1 MDAEEA
7 AGVLTVGTSF
17 FAEAGGVAGVAERE
31 ILFVNDLVHMI
42 AGERHLGGS
51 NHGEVFA
58 FNIVFVAL
66 FAAARIKSAAFQDF
80 AGNHIG
86 NGHKLEAVGSDFLEA
101 ELKQGVF

>member
-7 AGVLTVGTSF
+7 TGVFTVGASF

-31 ILFVNDLVHMI
+31 ILFVNDLVHVI

-51 NHGEVFA
+51 NHGEVLA

-66 FAAARIKSAAFQDF
+66 FAAARIEAAAFENF
-80 AGNHIG
+80 AGDHVG
-86 NGHKLEAVGSDFLEA
+86 YGHELEAMGEDFLEA
-101 ELKQGVF
+101 KLE